1 MLSIKDEAAKWNQT
15 RRISSALTI
24 VADSWKTVSTRE
36 REKEREGTVDHAP
49 NISSQCSSFDCSY
62 PRRPPSQKI
71 APQIRLS
78 FHTRISTPICH
89 ACIEATYL
97 YTSLRIVIMER
108 TAPPPKLHHSR
119 KWSISRKVSSFRR
132 GISHRVYAYPLIRCA
147 WRKSIYIFSLFFI
160 SFHERFDHWI
170 PFTSL
175 QSQSSSNWL

>member
-1 MLSIKDEAAKWNQT
+1 MLSIKDEATDEIKLEKFRARWQSW
-15 RRISSALTI
+15 RIVGKLFPPERER
-24 VADSWKTVSTRE
+24 KRE
-36 REKEREGTVDHAP
+36 RELSTMP
-49 NISSQCSSFDCSY
+49 QIY
-62 PRRPPSQKI
+62 RRNAQVSIAVILVVPPSQKI